1 MLDRR
6 VKDLIQKEIERQK
19 EGIELIASENYISS
33 DVMKCLGSIL
43 TNKYSEGY
51 PRKRY
56 YKGNEYID
64 EIELEAID
72 RAKKLFGVN
81 YVNVQPYSGSPANMA
96 VHIALLDYG
105 DSILGMSMDS
115 GGHLTHGAKVSFS
128 GKYYNSFSYGVDDN
142 GYIDYSEVLNI
153 AKEVKPKLIWAGFS
167 AYSRILDWQK
177 FRDVADEVGAYLV
190 ADISHVAGLIA
201 GGVYPSPVN
210 FAHVI
215 TTTTHKTLRG
225 PRGALIMC
233 NDEELAMKIDKAVFP
248 GLQGGPHN
256 NVIAG
261 IAVALKEAS
270 TDEFK
275 KYAKQVVDN
284 AKVLSNK
291 LIEHGY
297 SVISGG
303 TDNHLSLVDVVK
315 SVGVT
320 GEEAS
325 TILESVNITV
335 NKNGIPNDERKPWD
349 PSGVRIGTPAI
360 TTRGLKESDMD
371 IVAKFIVDTFS
382 NSSDSVKLAGIKSDI
397 KKYMESFPIPT
408 VN

>member
-6 VKDLIQKEIERQK
+6 VEDLIQKEIERQK

-96 VHIALLDYG
+96 VHMALLDYG
-105 DSILGMSMDS
+105 DSTLGMSMDS

-190 ADISHVAGLIA
+190 ADISHVAGLIV

-303 TDNHLSLVDVVK
+303 TDNHLFLVDVVK

-382 NSSDSVKLAGIKSDI
+382 NSGDSVKLAGIKSDI